1 MHNDPAV
8 LVVDD
13 DKDIVELATAFL
25 TRAGFRTFGTTDPEE
40 AIRLVQT
47 DHSIKI
53 VLSDVSMPKLTGPEV
68 IRRAFKFRED
78 VRVLFMSGG
87 FSGVQFRQT
96 DRFLRKPLRFEHVVE
111 EIRTALNELPDP
123 VSWQGPER
131 RRPRAVPT
139 SADFR
144 RIEPNS

>member
-13 DKDIVELATAFL
+13 DKDIVELATVFL
-25 TRAGFRTFGTTDPEE
+25 TRAGFRILGTSDPEE
-40 AIRLVQT
+40 AVRLVET
-47 DHSIKI
+47 DHSIKL
-53 VLSDVSMPKLTGPEV
+53 VLSDISMPKLTGPEV
-68 IRRAFKFRED
+68 IRRAFKSRED

-96 DRFLRKPLRFEHVVE
+96 DRFLSKPLRFEQVAE
-111 EIRTALNELPDP
+111 EIRTVLNEMPSS

-131 RRPRAVPT
+131 RRPPAT
-139 SADFR
+139 T
-144 RIEPNS
+144 